1 MGHSAVYIAQRHNPW
16 FNLATETW
24 LIEKPELKDKH
35 ILYLWRNSPCIV
47 IGRYQNPWVE
57 CDLQAMER
65 DGVLLARRLSG
76 GGAVY
81 QDLGNTCFTIISPR
95 EQYDK
100 GRNFDIVRKALAAC
114 GVESELSGRND
125 ILVDGRKVSGS
136 AFQLTSTRGCHH
148 GTLLIEADLS
158 HIGDYLTPDKQKL
171 EAKGI
176 RSVASRVM
184 NLKEMEPSFTHDMFT
199 DAVIEAFRMEYGEES
214 PILGL
219 DTAMLEREP
228 LLMETY
234 DKLSADS
241 WRFGTTP
248 QFSHACSERLPW
260 GRLTFHLDVEK
271 GVVAQAKV
279 FSDALSTA
287 CVEVLEGLLPGLP
300 YTPQAIRRRAADV
313 AEGLSEDLA
322 ALVREGAEVLS
333 RDMEE

>member
-1 MGHSAVYIAQRHNPW
+1 MTHTAIYVARQHNPW
-16 FNLATETW
+16 FNLATESW
-24 LIEKPELKDKH
+24 LIEKQELRDTH
-35 ILYLWRNSPCIV
+35 VLYLWRNSPCIV

-57 CDLQAMER
+57 CNLQAMER
-65 DGVLLARRLSG
+65 DGILLARRLSG

-100 GRNFDIVRKALAAC
+100 GRNFDIVRKALATC
-114 GVESELSGRND
+114 GVTSELSGRND

-136 AFQLTSTRGCHH
+136 AFQLTATRGCHH
-148 GTLLIEADLS
+148 GTLLIDANLS

-176 RSVASRVM
+176 RSVASRVV
-184 NLKEMEPSFTHDMFT
+184 NLREIEPSFTHDRFS
-199 DAVIEAFRMEYGEES
+199 DAVIEAFRAEYGEEA
-214 PILGL
+214 PVQGL

-234 DKLSADS
+234 EKLSADA

-248 QFSHACSERLPW
+248 QFGHTCSERLPW

-271 GVVAQAKV
+271 GMIVQVKV
-279 FSDALSTA
+279 FSDALSTD
-287 CVEVLEGLLPGLP
+287 CVELLEQSLPGLP
-300 YTPQAIRRRAADV
+300 YTVKAVRERVEEVADGLPQ
-313 AEGLSEDLA
+313 ELA
-322 ALVREGAEVLS
+322 ALVREGAGVLV
-333 RDMEE
+333 RDME

>member
-1 MGHSAVYIAQRHNPW
+1 MTHTAIYVARQHNPW
-16 FNLATETW
+16 FNLATESW
-24 LIEKPELKDKH
+24 LIEKQELRGTH
-35 ILYLWRNSPCIV
+35 VLYLWRNSPCIV

-57 CDLQAMER
+57 CNLQAMER
-65 DGVLLARRLSG
+65 DGILLARRLSG

-100 GRNFDIVRKALAAC
+100 GRNFDIVRKALATC
-114 GVESELSGRND
+114 GVTSELSGRND

-136 AFQLTSTRGCHH
+136 AFQLTATRGCHH
-148 GTLLIEADLS
+148 GTLLIDANLS

-176 RSVASRVM
+176 RSVASRVV
-184 NLKEMEPSFTHDMFT
+184 NLREIEPSFTHDRFS
-199 DAVIEAFRMEYGEES
+199 DAVIEAFRAEYGEEA
-214 PILGL
+214 PVQGL

-234 DKLSADS
+234 EKLSADA

-248 QFSHACSERLPW
+248 QFGHTCSERLPW

-271 GVVAQAKV
+271 GMIVQVKV
-279 FSDALSTA
+279 FSDALSTD
-287 CVEVLEGLLPGLP
+287 CVELLEQSLPGLP
-300 YTPQAIRRRAADV
+300 YTVKAVRERVEEVADGLPQ
-313 AEGLSEDLA
+313 ELA
-322 ALVREGAEVLS
+322 ALVREGAGVLV
-333 RDMEE
+333 RDME

>member
-1 MGHSAVYIAQRHNPW
+1 MGHTAVYIAQRHNPW

-24 LIEKPELKDKH
+24 LIEKSELKDKH

-57 CDLQAMER
+57 CNLQAMER

-158 HIGDYLTPDKQKL
+158 HIGEYLTPDKQKL

-176 RSVASRVM
+176 RSVASRVA
-184 NLKEMEPSFTHDMFT
+184 NLQDLQPAFNHERFQE
-199 DAVIEAFRMEYGEES
+199 AVIDAFRREYGEES
-214 PILGL
+214 PIQGL
-219 DTAMLEREP
+219 DTALLEREP
-228 LLMETY
+228 LLMDMY
-234 DKLSADS
+234 GKLSADS

-248 QFSHACSERLPW
+248 QFSHVCSERLPW

-287 CVEVLEGLLPGLP
+287 CVEILEDLLPGLP
-300 YTPQAIRRRAADV
+300 YTPQAIRRRVADV
-313 AEGLSEDLA
+313 AGGLPDDLA
-322 ALVREGAEVLS
+322 ALVEEGSEVLL
-333 RDMEE
+333 RDMEG